1 MSNSGDALE
10 AIGGLILAGI
20 MLALLAPALNS
31 VTTINLT
38 LWAGLFMFVGVVSGV
53 VIVVAFINSIL

>member
-1 MSNSGDALE
+1 MSNSGEAFE

-20 MLALLAPALNS
+20 MLTLLAPALNS

-38 LWAGLFMFVGVVSGV
+38 L
-53 VIVVAFINSIL
+53 

>member
-1 MSNSGDALE
+1 MSNSGEAFE

-38 LWAGLFMFVGVVSGV
+38 LWAGLFMLVGVVSGV
-53 VIVVAFINSIL
+53 AIVVAFINSNL